1 MMDIKAFQLMMQSQA
16 ASIMT
21 ENRDSLS
28 YHSPM
33 LDLSFKQL
41 LQEQINQ
48 ASALG
53 NPMGQTASYENTYAP
68 PIYHANTGVNS
79 SANIPATQFNSI
91 ITETAQ
97 KYGIDEKL
105 IHAVIKNESNYNPM
119 AKSHAGAQGLMQLMP
134 GTARGLGVT
143 NSYDARQNIEGGTK
157 YLSQMLK
164 KYNGNLELSLA
175 AYNAGPG
182 NVDKYQGIPPFNE
195 TQNYV
200 KKVLNNYLA

>member
-1 MMDIKAFQLMMQSQA
+1 MDIRAFQLMMQSQA
-16 ASIMT
+16 MATIT
-21 ENRDSLS
+21 GTQESLS

-41 LQEQINQ
+41 LQEKINQ
-48 ASALG
+48 ASGLSGQLG
-53 NPMGQTASYENTYAP
+53 SEMAHVPTYELPMYDYNNIGITTNTE
-68 PIYHANTGVNS
+68 
-79 SANIPATQFNSI
+79 IPATQFNSI

-105 IHAVIKNESNYNPM
+105 IHAVIKMESNYNPM

-134 GTARGLGVT
+134 NTARGLGVT
-143 NSYDARQNIEGGTK
+143 NSYDPRQNIEGGTK

-200 KKVLNNYLA
+200 RKVLSSYLA